1 MLVNNTH
8 RNLRIRRG
16 EDMVFINGDHGNDKY
31 IEDHTGKGKPWSNVI
46 IILYQIY
53 RIKLHVHYLY

>member
-1 MLVNNTH
+1 
-8 RNLRIRRG
+8 
-16 EDMVFINGDHGNDKY
+16 MVFINGDHGNDKY